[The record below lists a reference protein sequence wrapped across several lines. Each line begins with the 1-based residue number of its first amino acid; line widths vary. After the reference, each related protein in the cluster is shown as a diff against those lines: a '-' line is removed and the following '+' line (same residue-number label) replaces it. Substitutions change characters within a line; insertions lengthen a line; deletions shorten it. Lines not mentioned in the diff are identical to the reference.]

1 MNNPFEFFGLDTDAT
16 QRALDVRYTEL
27 KKELMEKRFEIG
39 EAGDDAARKLGM
51 IDACYEEAKA
61 AIYARDCQHDDGDKY
76 LDIERLIK
84 NGSLNDAQRKLDELP
99 SRDAEWHYLQSIIY
113 YKQNWFLESKKQ
125 LEFAMSMDDAN
136 PKYRNS
142 YDKLTKIMASK
153 TVRPEDLRTKEESKQ
168 GRQVNNGVPTCT
180 GNCCCDLCLANSCC
194 NCMSSCMHC

>member
-1 MNNPFEFFGLDTDAT
+1 MNNPFEFFGLDNDAT
-16 QRALDVRYTEL
+16 LRALDVRYTEL

-51 IDACYEEAKA
+51 IDVYYEDAKA
-61 AIYARDCQHDDGDKY
+61 AINARDSQNDGQDKY
-76 LDIERLIK
+76 LEVERLIK
-84 NGSLNDAQRKLDELP
+84 NGSLNEAQRTLDEMT

-125 LEFAMSMDDAN
+125 LEFAMSMDASN
-136 PKYRNS
+136 PKYKNS

-153 TVRPEDLRTKEESKQ
+153 TVSPEDLRSKEESTQ
-168 GRQVNNGVPTCT
+168 GRQVNTGVPTCT